1 MLAGVRRR
9 TATAVCQFNNHSSG
23 RIQPARKGIRMVASF
38 MEFLNAPVVQG
49 VTVAIQYAIS
59 VLLVYL
65 TIQWIRSLSPAGRW
79 MLLKVA
85 LTILFLPFVLVWRFT
100 TAGSDCGCCCD
111 EDD

>member
-1 MLAGVRRR
+1 MIVS
-9 TATAVCQFNNHSSG
+9 V
-23 RIQPARKGIRMVASF
+23 

-49 VTVAIQYAIS
+49 ATVAIQYAIF

-65 TIQWIRSLSPAGRW
+65 IIQWVRSLSPAGRW
-79 MLLKVA
+79 KLLKVA
-85 LTILFLPFVLVWRFT
+85 LTILFLPFVIVWRFT